1 MIKAKRAIADNEL
14 QVGSQKMFEAL
25 AAFKFFFFGY
35 FADFRT
41 QDMEFQK
48 FGSNIDLPN
57 LFADLALKIIF
68 GNDEKGIKLLF
79 IIGSK
84 FETKEGTII
93 SKSNYP
99 IPKFDHREAATNFFN
114 EILRIITEYQ
124 DRVPRSIWRQNL
136 KG

>member
-1 MIKAKRAIADNEL
+1 MIKAKRAIAENKL
-14 QVGSQKMFEAL
+14 QVASQKMFEAL

-41 QDMEFQK
+41 QDMEFRK

-68 GNDEKGIKLLF
+68 GNDEKGMRLLF
-79 IIGSK
+79 SIGSK
-84 FETKEGTII
+84 FEIKEGKIA

-99 IPKFDHREAATNFFN
+99 IPEFNNIEEAENSFN

-124 DRVPRSIWRQNL
+124 DSVPQSIWR
-136 KG
+136 KA